1 MKRLTMTKRSWI
13 RLGATLLGGFAGFMY
28 YLKIGCTT
36 GSCPL
41 TSDPYFP
48 TLWGALFGWF
58 LLGPDPKTKGK
69 EDGKGKNNEPL
80 GI

>member
-1 MKRLTMTKRSWI
+1 MT
-13 RLGATLLGGFAGFMY
+13 ATLLGAFAGFMY

-48 TLWGALFGWF
+48 TLWGGLFGWF
-58 LLGPDPKTKGK
+58 LFGPNSKAKGK
-69 EDGKGKNNEPL
+69 DDDNKDKNNEPL